1 MKSVDSLTRKILSDA
16 EEDQVSLPEAAAG
29 IGDAL
34 RYTLVIEDAAYSR
47 VVPQSVRLLTDK
59 GYVVEKFRNA
69 WGGKF
74 DQGVNVHLKSPSG
87 MKVELQFHTPQSFA
101 VKQASHEV
109 YEIRRNP
116 DSTPEEVEEATR
128 RSIEYNACVTAPAGA
143 GALHIPLSA

>member
-1 MKSVDSLTRKILSDA
+1 M
-16 EEDQVSLPEAAAG
+16 
-29 IGDAL
+29 
-34 RYTLVIEDAAYSR
+34 
-47 VVPQSVRLLTDK
+47 
-59 GYVVEKFRNA
+59 
-69 WGGKF
+69 
-74 DQGVNVHLKSPSG
+74 HLKSPSG